1 MIQSLKPI
9 EPIDYLVIGH
19 ITQDKVPGGVIPG
32 GTVSYA
38 SLTALSF
45 GLRVGVYT
53 SITPDAV
60 LPDLSRIQ
68 IINQPTETNT
78 IFENIYDQ
86 KNRKQILHASA
97 AELYGRIL
105 PQSWLDTPI
114 VHLGPVIN
122 EIDPSIIRK
131 FPNSFIGITPQ
142 GWYRQSDEY
151 GNISFAE
158 WLEANHILSQANA
171 AVISLE
177 DVQAD
182 ENLIA
187 NLVYAIRVLV
197 VTEGS
202 QGCRVYWNGDVRRFS
217 APVVEEVNATG
228 AGDIFAATFFIRLK
242 QTQDPWEAARFATL
256 IASTSVTR
264 NGMASVPT
272 DTEIQD
278 ALIEII
284 TKR

>member
-1 MIQSLKPI
+1 MIQNLRPI

-19 ITQDKVPGGVIPG
+19 ITQDIVPGGYTPG

-38 SLTALSF
+38 ALTALSF
-45 GLRVGVYT
+45 GLRVGAYT
-53 SITPDAV
+53 SITPDAI
-60 LPDLSRIQ
+60 LPDLSKVQ
-68 IINQPTETNT
+68 LINQHTETNT
-78 IFENIYDQ
+78 IFENIYQ
-86 KNRKQILHASA
+86 PEGRKQILHARA

-114 VHLGPVIN
+114 VHLGPVMN

-131 FPNSFIGITPQ
+131 FPNSLIGLTPQ
-142 GWYRQSDEY
+142 GWLRQSDAN
-151 GNISFAE
+151 GNVIFSD
-158 WLEANHILSQANA
+158 WLEANHVLGQANA
-171 AVISLE
+171 AVLSLE

-197 VTEGS
+197 VTEGAD
-202 QGCRVYWNGDVRRFS
+202 GCRVYWNGDVRRFS
-217 APVVEEVNATG
+217 APVVQEVNATG
-228 AGDIFAATFFIRLK
+228 AGDIFAAAFFIRLK

-256 IASTSVTR
+256 IASNSVTR
-264 NGMASVPT
+264 SGLASVPT
-272 DTEIQD
+272 HTEIQD
-278 ALIEII
+278 TLIEII

>member
-1 MIQSLKPI
+1 LIQSPRPI

-19 ITQDKVPGGVIPG
+19 ITQDIVPGGITPG

-45 GLRVGVYT
+45 GLRVGAYT

-60 LPDLSRIQ
+60 LPDLSKIQ

-86 KNRKQILHASA
+86 QKRKQILHASA

-131 FPNSFIGITPQ
+131 FPNSFIGVTPQ
-142 GWYRQSDEY
+142 GWFRQSDQH
-151 GNISFAE
+151 GNISFSD
-158 WLEANHILSQANA
+158 WLEANHILGQANA

-217 APVVEEVNATG
+217 APVVEEVDATG

-264 NGMASVPT
+264 SGMASIPT
-272 DTEIQD
+272 DIEIQD